1 MRAGIESHTIRMKQR
16 WDLHPGPSANRRGFL
31 GVREAL
37 GLRLS

>member
-1 MRAGIESHTIRMKQR
+1 MRAGIESHTIRPKRR
-16 WDLHPGPSANRRGFL
+16 WDLHPSPRADRRGFL